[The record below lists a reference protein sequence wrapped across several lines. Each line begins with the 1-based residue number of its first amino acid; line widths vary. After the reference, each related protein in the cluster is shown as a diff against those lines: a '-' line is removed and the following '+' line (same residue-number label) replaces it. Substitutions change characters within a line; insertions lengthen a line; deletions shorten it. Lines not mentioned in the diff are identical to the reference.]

1 MAGYYQTP
9 YYGQPTYQQ
18 PQQTMQQQP
27 QIVNAGFISV
37 RNEQE
42 ARNYPIAHGNSLTFK
57 DENAPYV
64 YTKTVGFSQMDVP
77 VFEKYRLIRETD
89 LSSNNVSESSPTNN
103 VPKHQKDEI
112 GTLKKQIEDIKKD
125 VAELMDF
132 KSEFGGD
139 DDAE

>member
-1 MAGYYQTP
+1 MAGYYQQP
-9 YYGQPTYQQ
+9 FYGQPQYQQ
-18 PQQTMQQQP
+18 PQQP

-77 VFEKYRLIRETD
+77 VFEKYRLIRETETASPD
-89 LSSNNVSESSPTNN
+89 VLRADPNNGTSNSG
-103 VPKHQKDEI
+103 KDEI
-112 GTLKKQIEDIKKD
+112 GALRRQIDGIKKD

-132 KSEFGGD
+132 KAEFGGD
-139 DDAE
+139 SDDEQS